1 MICIFLIEDKYKK
14 EKMPGLLPKYTCK
27 VSRII
32 IFPLKHIKHKIIILT
47 HVYEK
52 TEVWTLRGTTRPHF
66 LFQSWYPFPT
76 ENSTGVQCLRTS
88 GKFGCAWACKEVF
101 LLSVFSR
108 ISKQTLERT
117 ISRIEHR
124 ICREFGK
131 AQTLLVSFS
140 GAAVNLQN
148 WAKLIKVKW

>member
-117 ISRIEHR
+117 ISVELSTESAENLEKLRLCSSPSLVLLLICKIEP
-124 ICREFGK
+124 
-131 AQTLLVSFS
+131 
-140 GAAVNLQN
+140 N
-148 WAKLIKVKW
+148 